1 MAYYAAL
8 RATDEE
14 LAQILALGR
23 QVDNHSYTKN
33 EDLEG
38 NQLFHNAIVQA
49 THNEFSVKLMELL
62 HKALIQSFRE
72 NKVQQTMSEDSLLD
86 HQLIMRFLQNR
97 DADGAKLAMELHMK
111 HALRDYKI

>member
-1 MAYYAAL
+1 
-8 RATDEE
+8 
-14 LAQILALGR
+14 
-23 QVDNHSYTKN
+23 
-33 EDLEG
+33 
-38 NQLFHNAIVQA
+38 
-49 THNEFSVKLMELL
+49 MELL